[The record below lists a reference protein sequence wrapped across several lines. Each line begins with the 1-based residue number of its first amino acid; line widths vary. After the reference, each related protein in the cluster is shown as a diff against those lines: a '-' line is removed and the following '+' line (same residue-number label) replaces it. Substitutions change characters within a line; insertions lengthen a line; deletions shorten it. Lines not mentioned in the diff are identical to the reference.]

1 MWSGVCVPHMGG
13 GIYHSDRTGHIGHVV
28 SVVFHM
34 WVVGPGMVIGLDI
47 LDI

>member
-1 MWSGVCVPHMGG
+1 MLHVQHMDG
-13 GIYHSDRTGHIGHVV
+13 GIYRSDRTEHIGHVV

-34 WVVGPGMVIGLDI
+34 WVVGSGLVIGLDI

>member
-1 MWSGVCVPHMGG
+1 MLYVQHMDG
-13 GIYHSDRTGHIGHVV
+13 GIYRSDRTGHIGHVV

-34 WVVGPGMVIGLDI
+34 WVVGSGLVIGLDI